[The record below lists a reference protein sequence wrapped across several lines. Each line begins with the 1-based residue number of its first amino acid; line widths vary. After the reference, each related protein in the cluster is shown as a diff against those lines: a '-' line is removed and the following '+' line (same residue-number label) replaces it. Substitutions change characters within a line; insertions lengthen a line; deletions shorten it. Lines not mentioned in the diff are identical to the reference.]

1 MGDNMVKV
9 IGIIGSPR
17 TKGNT
22 AYLVE
27 KSLESAAESG
37 ADTEIYNL
45 GEMEIEPCTA
55 CDICKMTGECPKD
68 DEINNLLIKVQEAHG
83 LVIGS
88 PVYFGNV
95 SAQLK
100 MFMDRSRPL
109 RSDFKLKDKVGG
121 AITVGGSRNGGQETA
136 ISAIHEFLLI
146 HDAVVVGDG
155 SPLAHYG
162 GTGFAGAAGDIKND
176 EFGIETSKNLGKRI
190 AELSKKIH
198 G

>member
-1 MGDNMVKV
+1 MVKV
-9 IGIIGSPR
+9 IGITGSPR
-17 TKGNT
+17 KKGNT

-27 KSLESAAESG
+27 QALNAAEKVG
-37 ADTEIYNL
+37 ADAEIFNL
-45 GEMEIEPCTA
+45 GEMEIEPCIA

-68 DEINNLLIKVQEAHG
+68 DDIGFLLTKIQEAHG
-83 LVIGS
+83 LIMGS

-95 SAQLK
+95 SAQMK
-100 MFMDRSRPL
+100 IFMDRSRPL
-109 RSDFKLKDKVGG
+109 RADFKLKDKVGG

-146 HDAVVVGDG
+146 HEAIVVGDG
-155 SPLAHYG
+155 SPTAHYG
-162 GTGFAGAAGDIKND
+162 GTGFAGAARDVETD
-176 EFGIETSKNLGKRI
+176 DVGIETSKNLGKRI

>member
-1 MGDNMVKV
+1 MVKI

-17 TKGNT
+17 KKGNT
-22 AYLVE
+22 AFLVE
-27 KSLESAAESG
+27 KALE
-37 ADTEIYNL
+37 
-45 GEMEIEPCTA
+45 
-55 CDICKMTGECPKD
+55 MTGECPKD
-68 DEINNLLIKVQEAHG
+68 DEINHLLIKIQEAHG
-83 LVIGS
+83 LIIGS

-121 AITVGGSRNGGQETA
+121 AIAVGGSRNGGQETA

-162 GTGFAGAAGDIKND
+162 GTGFAGAEGDIKND
-176 EFGIETSKNLGKRI
+176 DFGIETSNNLGKRI

>member
-1 MGDNMVKV
+1 MVKI

-17 TKGNT
+17 KKGNT
-22 AYLVE
+22 AFLVE
-27 KSLESAAESG
+27 KALEAAEETG
-37 ADTEIYNL
+37 ADVESYHL
-45 GEMEIEPCTA
+45 GKMEIEPCTA

-68 DEINNLLIKVQEAHG
+68 DEINHLLIKIQEAHG
-83 LVIGS
+83 LIIGS

-121 AITVGGSRNGGQETA
+121 AIAVGGSRNGGQETA

-162 GTGFAGAAGDIKND
+162 GTGFAGAEGDIKND
-176 EFGIETSKNLGKRI
+176 DFGIETSNNLGKRI

>member
-1 MGDNMVKV
+1 MVKI

-17 TKGNT
+17 KKGNT
-22 AYLVE
+22 AFLVE
-27 KSLESAAESG
+27 KALESAEDAGANVES
-37 ADTEIYNL
+37 IHL
-45 GEMEIEPCTA
+45 GEMEIESCNA

-68 DEINNLLIKVQEAHG
+68 DGINHLLSKIQEAHG
-83 LVIGS
+83 LIIGS

-100 MFMDRSRPL
+100 ILMDRSRPL

-136 ISAIHEFLLI
+136 ISAIHKFLLI
-146 HDAVVVGDG
+146 HDAVIVGDG

-162 GTGFAGAAGDIKND
+162 GTGFAGAAGDIETD
-176 EFGIETSKNLGKRI
+176 DFGIETSKNLGKRI

-198 G
+198 E

>member
-1 MGDNMVKV
+1 MVKI

-17 TKGNT
+17 KNGNT
-22 AYLVE
+22 AFLVE
-27 KSLESAAESG
+27 KALEAAGEVG
-37 ADTEIYNL
+37 ADVESFNL

-68 DEINNLLIKVQEAHG
+68 DEIGYLLIKVQEAHG
-83 LVIGS
+83 LIIGS

-100 MFMDRSRPL
+100 IFMDRSRPL
-109 RSDFKLKDKVGG
+109 RSDFKLKDMVGG

-162 GTGFAGAAGDIKND
+162 GTGFSGSSNDIKKD
-176 EFGIETSKNLGKRI
+176 YFGIETSKNLGKRI
-190 AELSKKIH
+190 AKLSNKIH